1 MRLALDAASGDYAP
15 LEIIKGAI
23 DFSNNNKDVKFIF
36 IGDENEIK
44 KHNVPKGSEIIHTD
58 IRIDMHETP
67 IEAFKNKKDS
77 PMGIGLR
84 LQKEGKADAFLSA
97 GNTGALVAFSLF
109 TLGRLKGVKR
119 PALATFFPTK
129 KGHTLVLDVG
139 ANSDTR
145 PEFLYQFAVMASV
158 YINKVYA
165 IESPTVGLL
174 SMGEEKM
181 KGTGLIQK
189 THKLLEEGKNKG
201 LINFYGN
208 IEGHDILE
216 GVTDICVMDGFTG
229 NAILKFGESL
239 VELITG
245 FLKEEAKKSFKVM
258 IGGAI
263 IKPVFKDL
271 LKKVNYEEY
280 GGAVILGVDGISVKC
295 HGKSK
300 SQAVKSAINLT
311 YKFYKEKVNEIVKED
326 LEK

>member
-1 MRLALDAASGDYAP
+1 MRLAIDVTSGDFAP

-23 DFSNNNKDVKFIF
+23 EFSNINNKVKFIF

-44 KHNVPKGSEIIHTD
+44 KHKLPEGSEIIHTD
-58 IRIDMHETP
+58 KKIEMNEP
-67 IEAFKNKKDS
+67 PMEAFMTKKDA

-84 LQKEGKADAFLSA
+84 LQKEGNVDAFLSA

-145 PEFLYQFAVMASV
+145 PEFLYQFAIMGSV
-158 YINKVYA
+158 YLNKVYG
-165 IESPTVGLL
+165 IENPSVGLL
-174 SMGEEKM
+174 SIGEEKM
-181 KGTGLIQK
+181 KGSGLIQDA
-189 THKLLEEGKNKG
+189 HNLLEEAKDKG

-216 GVTDICVMDGFTG
+216 GITDICIMDGFTG

-239 VELITG
+239 VEFITG
-245 FLKEEAKKSFKVM
+245 FLKEEAKKSLKVM
-258 IGGAI
+258 IGGMI
-263 IKPVFKDL
+263 MKPVLKDL

-311 YKFYKEKVNEIVKED
+311 YKFYNEKVNEIVKEE
-326 LEK
+326 LEE

>member
-1 MRLALDAASGDYAP
+1 MRLAIDVLSGDYAP
-15 LEIIKGAI
+15 LEIIKGI
-23 DFSNNNKDVKFIF
+23 NDFAKTNEDVKFIL
-36 IGDENEIK
+36 IGNENDIKNFEI
-44 KHNVPKGSEIIHTD
+44 PKNAEIIHTD
-58 IRIDMHETP
+58 EKIEMHEP
-67 IEAFKNKKDS
+67 PMEAFKNKKNS
-77 PMGIGLR
+77 PMGIGLT

-139 ANSDTR
+139 ANSDTK
-145 PEFLYQFAVMASV
+145 PEFLYQFAIMGSV
-158 YINKVYA
+158 YMNKVYG
-165 IESPTVGLL
+165 IENPSVGLL

-181 KGTGLIQK
+181 KGSGLIQEA
-189 THKLLEEGKNKG
+189 HRLLEEGKNKG
-201 LINFYGN
+201 LLNFYGN

-239 VELITG
+239 VEFITS
-245 FLKEEAKKSFKVM
+245 FLKEEASKSFKVM
-258 IGGAI
+258 IGAAI
-263 IKPVFKDL
+263 MKPVLKDL

-280 GGAVILGVDGISVKC
+280 GGAVVLGVDGISVKC

-300 SQAVKSAINLT
+300 APAVKSAITLT
-311 YKFYKEKVNEIVKED
+311 YKFYKEKVNEIVKEE
-326 LEK
+326 LEI

>member
-15 LEIIKGAI
+15 VEIINGAI
-23 DFSNNNKDVKFIF
+23 EFSKINNEVKFIF

-44 KHNVPKGSEIIHTD
+44 KHNIPEGSEIMHTD
-58 IRIDMHETP
+58 TRIEMHEPP

-77 PMGIGLR
+77 PMGIGLK

-145 PEFLYQFAVMASV
+145 PEFLYQFAIMGTV
-158 YINKVYA
+158 YMNKVYG
-165 IESPTVGLL
+165 IENPSVGLL
-174 SMGEEKM
+174 SMGEEKI
-181 KGTGLIQK
+181 KGTGMIQEA
-189 THKLLEEGKNKG
+189 HKLLEEGKNKG

-239 VELITG
+239 VEFITD
-245 FLKEEAKKSFKVM
+245 FLKEEAKKSIKVM

-263 IKPVFKDL
+263 MKPVLKDL

-300 SQAVKSAINLT
+300 APAVKSAINLT
-311 YKFYKEKVNEIVKED
+311 YKFYKEKVNEVVKED
-326 LEK
+326 LER